1 MTDFEDVVAA
11 YGLRPDEL
19 ERLHRIDAVLCETNV
34 HTNLISRSTTAH
46 RVVRHYADSLQLWPH
61 LPESARTLLDI
72 GSGGGFPALPLAV
85 MAAERRPDLALT
97 LCESVRKKASFLE
110 QAADAADLSNVTVR
124 NVRAEALTDRFEVV
138 TARAVASLD
147 KLLALAVPLLRPGG
161 TLIAPKGR
169 RASEEL
175 DEAKKTWRMTAKR
188 VKSKTDPDAVVLIL
202 TDMERRS

>member
-1 MTDFEDVVAA
+1 M
-11 YGLRPDEL
+11 
-19 ERLHRIDAVLCETNV
+19 
-34 HTNLISRSTTAH
+34 
-46 RVVRHYADSLQLWPH
+46 
-61 LPESARTLLDI
+61 DI

-175 DEAKKTWRMTAKR
+175 DEAKKTWRVTAKR
-188 VKSKTDPDAVVLIL
+188 VKSETDPDAVVLIL